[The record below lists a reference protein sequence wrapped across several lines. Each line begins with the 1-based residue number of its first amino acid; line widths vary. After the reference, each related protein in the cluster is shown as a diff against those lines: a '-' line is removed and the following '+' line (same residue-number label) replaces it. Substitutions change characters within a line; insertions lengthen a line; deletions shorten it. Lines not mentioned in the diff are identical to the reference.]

1 MRCQFSANERQ
12 KLRDDVYRL
21 DASIKHLNEASLFDS
36 LIHGSDRFNG
46 SKNKQ
51 IFVHSICYIQATKRF
66 ERPLIEQC

>member
-36 LIHGSDRFNG
+36 LIHGSDRFND
-46 SKNKQ
+46 SKYKQ

-66 ERPLIEQC
+66 ERPFIEQC